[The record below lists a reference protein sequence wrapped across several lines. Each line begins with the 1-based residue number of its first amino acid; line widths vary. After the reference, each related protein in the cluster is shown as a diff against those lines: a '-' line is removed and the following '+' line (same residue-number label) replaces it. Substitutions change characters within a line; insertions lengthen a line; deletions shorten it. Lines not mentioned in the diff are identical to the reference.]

1 MSIDIGLPALN
12 AGYFVKDTPC
22 IFFLFGLL
30 LSSRYLSLLIQ
41 KLECIE

>member
-22 IFFLFGLL
+22 IFFFGLL